1 MSMKLGDKINCP
13 ISQRLWTILDLVDH
27 IRCKTAVKLG
37 LYWVDGDVVGDVDPG
52 RHSLCSFVTKLID

>member
-1 MSMKLGDKINCP
+1 M
-13 ISQRLWTILDLVDH
+13 WTILDLVDH

-52 RHSLCSFVTKLID
+52 RHSLCSFVTKFID